1 MDLSM
6 NLFICNAKK
15 NEFSVLDF
23 FSKWKNPYKS
33 VNLFTVNNEI
43 LNENIIFWVY
53 GQLIPRKI
61 APWMI
66 ATWIIAL
73 QTTAPEETFSPEN
86 YPELLLPA

>member
-1 MDLSM
+1 MQ
-6 NLFICNAKK
+6 K

-23 FSKWKNPYKS
+23 RSKWKNPYKLWICS
-33 VNLFTVNNEI
+33 QLI
-43 LNENIIFWVY
+43 KKSLMENIIFWVY
-53 GQLIPRKI
+53 GQLTPRKI

-73 QTTAPEETFSPEN
+73 QTIAPEETFSPEN